1 MRIRRKKH
9 LAERLEIVS
18 DYLIVPSRDIVN
30 VLEAVKDKQYFDYN
44 EIFGNSNPIELE
56 IGCGKGGFIVQKA
69 EQNQNINFLA
79 VELLENIIVMAAENA
94 KNKNLKNVKFI
105 NSGAEYLPRYVKE
118 KSVQNIYL
126 NFLPPFPKDGYEN
139 RRLTS
144 DWYMNA
150 YKSFLIDGGC
160 VYQKTDDEQFFNYSK
175 SKFVEF
181 GFDVVDN
188 TDLISGD
195 SKNIMTEYERK
206 FVALGMKV
214 FSLIAKK

>member
-79 VELLENIIVMAAENA
+79 VELLENIIVMAAETTA
-94 KNKNLKNVKFI
+94 F
-105 NSGAEYLPRYVKE
+105 
-118 KSVQNIYL
+118 
-126 NFLPPFPKDGYEN
+126 
-139 RRLTS
+139 
-144 DWYMNA
+144 
-150 YKSFLIDGGC
+150 
-160 VYQKTDDEQFFNYSK
+160 
-175 SKFVEF
+175 
-181 GFDVVDN
+181 
-188 TDLISGD
+188 
-195 SKNIMTEYERK
+195 
-206 FVALGMKV
+206 
-214 FSLIAKK
+214 